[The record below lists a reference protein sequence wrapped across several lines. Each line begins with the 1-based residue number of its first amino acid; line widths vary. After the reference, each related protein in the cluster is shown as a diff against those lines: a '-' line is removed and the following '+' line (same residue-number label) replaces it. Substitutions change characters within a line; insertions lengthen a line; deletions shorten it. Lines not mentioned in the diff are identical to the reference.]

1 MNKCLLKLQ
10 TRSKIVVKYAL
21 HWLSVQG
28 KLYLK
33 GVPQMLLVAL
43 LLLPIIYFTDKYIEA
58 CFQVIA
64 LFALRYKFP
73 TTYHAK
79 TTMRCTFLTLT
90 IGYLAIPR
98 VLPLRIA
105 LFSAIAV
112 SFIIAFLSWLAQDI
126 IDRKKT
132 VKELEDKVYEF
143 SLYDCTQ
150 DEFIAH
156 CLNNGVRRDRIA
168 YVWDILRSDIPV
180 VDLADKYYVE
190 PQTILQD
197 RWRYKKKL
205 K

>member
-98 VLPLRIA
+98 VLPLSIA

-180 VDLADKYYVE
+180 VDLADKYCVE